1 MLWNYLKNDV
11 IGSYSKIIYGEQGDK
26 VAIIG
31 RLNEMLKVLHENGQV
46 FFIKEDGISIDYITK
61 KQNNGSNNG
70 TTTKSK
76 SRSKRI

>member
-11 IGSYSKIIYGEQGDK
+11 VGSYSKIIYGEQGDK

-61 KQNNGSNNG
+61 KQNNG

-76 SRSKRI
+76 SRSKRIQA

>member
-11 IGSYSKIIYGEQGDK
+11 IGSYSKIIYGEQGNK

-61 KQNNGSNNG
+61 KQNNA
-70 TTTKSK
+70 TTTK

>member
-11 IGSYSKIIYGEQGDK
+11 IGSYSKILYGEQGDK

-31 RLNEMLKVLHENGQV
+31 RLNDMLKVLHENGQV
-46 FFIKEDGISIDYITK
+46 FFIKEDGISIDFITK
-61 KQNNGSNNG
+61 KQNNESR
-70 TTTKSK
+70 TKSK

>member
-31 RLNEMLKVLHENGQV
+31 RLNEMLKVLHENGQI
-46 FFIKEDGISIDYITK
+46 FFIIF
-61 KQNNGSNNG
+61 
-70 TTTKSK
+70 
-76 SRSKRI
+76 

>member
-31 RLNEMLKVLHENGQV
+31 RLNEMLKVLHENGQI

-61 KQNNGSNNG
+61 KVKNES
-70 TTTKSK
+70 TTK

>member
-61 KQNNGSNNG
+61 KQNNGIEKNTNRG
-70 TTTKSK
+70 NRRKK
-76 SRSKRI
+76 I

>member
-61 KQNNGSNNG
+61 KQKNES
-70 TTTKSK
+70 TTKPK

>member
-1 MLWNYLKNDV
+1 MLWNFLKNDV
-11 IGSYSKIIYGEQGDK
+11 IGTYSKILYGEQGDK

-46 FFIKEDGISIDYITK
+46 FFIKEDGISIDFITK
-61 KQNNGSNNG
+61 KQKNES
-70 TTTKSK
+70 TTK

>member
-11 IGSYSKIIYGEQGDK
+11 IGSYSKILYGQQGDK

-31 RLNEMLKVLHENGQV
+31 RLNEMLKVLHEDGQV
-46 FFIKEDGISIDYITK
+46 FFIKEDGISIDFITK
-61 KQNNGSNNG
+61 KQKDESR
-70 TTTKSK
+70 TTTK

>member
-61 KQNNGSNNG
+61 KVKNES
-70 TTTKSK
+70 TTK
-76 SRSKRI
+76 SRSKKRI

>member
-11 IGSYSKIIYGEQGDK
+11 KGSYSKILYGVQGDK

-31 RLNEMLKVLHENGQV
+31 RLNEMLKILHENGQV
-46 FFIKEDGISIDYITK
+46 FFIKEDGISIDFITK
-61 KQNNGSNNG
+61 KPKNESRNE
-70 TTTKSK
+70 TKK

>member
-11 IGSYSKIIYGEQGDK
+11 VGSYSKIIYGEQGDK

-31 RLNEMLKVLHENGQV
+31 RLNEMLKVIHENGQV

-61 KQNNGSNNG
+61 KQNNA